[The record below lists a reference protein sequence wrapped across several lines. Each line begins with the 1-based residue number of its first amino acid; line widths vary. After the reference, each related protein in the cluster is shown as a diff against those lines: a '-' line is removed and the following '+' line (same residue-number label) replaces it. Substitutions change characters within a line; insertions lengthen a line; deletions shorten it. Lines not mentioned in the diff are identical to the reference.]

1 MSEIKRLRKM
11 ADKIYAKMENMQRL
25 SDSELK
31 SKTDEFKLRLAN
43 GETLEQI
50 LPDAYAAV
58 GEAAYRSIG
67 LRPYKV
73 QIMGAIALNEG
84 KIAEQKT
91 GEGKSCSLNTP
102 IPTPEGWKTAGCI
115 KVGDVMFGRD
125 GKPTKVLGVY
135 PQGKKQI
142 YEVHLSDGRM
152 VEVADEHLWS
162 VYQAGRK
169 GLQTLN
175 TVDMLNKGLRAGRA
189 YRFRLPMNAAV
200 EYQEADL
207 PLNPYVLGAFLG
219 NGCKDPQHALSLSSG
234 NEFVPN
240 EIAKIIGC
248 RTRKRKNAHTW
259 YFYKEDDSRFLSKAY
274 PDEYDS
280 LLTQTKCGD
289 KYIPDIYK
297 TASIEQRWALLQG
310 LFDTDGCIEDKDRF
324 HLTYSTTS
332 AKLRDDIC
340 EVIYSL
346 GMNCS
351 WWLSRKAG
359 VRTAKSDQYTINVNI
374 DNDMKKNFFRYP
386 FKLER
391 ALMAEKAKK
400 KRKRYDRIAIKDIVK
415 KEEETE
421 MVCFTV
427 DNDEHLFLCGNYV
440 VTHNTLVAAL
450 PAYLNALEE
459 KGIHVVTVNDYLAK
473 RDAEDIGRIHKFMG
487 LSVGCILK
495 STSQEEKKKEYA
507 KDITYIT
514 NTELGF
520 DYLRDNMAQRLEDKV
535 QRGFHYCI
543 IDEVD
548 SVLID
553 EARTPL
559 IISGVSGKSTKLYT
573 ACNELVKTLE
583 KGELQELSKVDLLSG
598 ERPEET
604 GDYTVDE
611 EHHTVTL
618 TLQGIEKCEKFFGI
632 DNLADKSHTELMHN
646 IIAALKAHNLM
657 KKDKDYVVKNGEV
670 MIVDSFTG
678 RIMPGRRY
686 SDGLHQAIEA
696 KEGCEVQEE
705 TCTYATVTYQNFFN
719 KYDKKCG
726 MTGTAY
732 TERKEF
738 KDIYHMDV
746 VRIPTNKPVQRQDKV
761 DRMYLTKEAKF
772 KAVLKEIQKAH
783 ISGQPVLV
791 GTSTI
796 RDSETLDKMLNEAGL
811 EHTVLNAK
819 FHEQEAEIVAK
830 AGQHGAITIATNMAG
845 RGTDIKLDDDAR
857 AVGGLKVI
865 GTQRHESR
873 RIDNQLKGRSGR
885 QGDPGESVFY
895 LSLDDDVLR
904 LYGSD
909 RMKNIL
915 TMTGMK
921 SEDSIENRTVN
932 KFVKKAQNVI
942 EDNNFGTRK
951 SVLKYDKVNNEQREL
966 IYAERDAI
974 LEKADTRNTMLSMIE
989 DSIDMIIDKYASDK
1003 YVTDGQYQEIRKEIS
1018 VLIFGIKAPEYCPKN
1033 TKKGMNK
1040 KKLAEEYIEAAKN
1053 RYYEREREW
1062 PDIEVF
1068 REFERQIILRC
1079 IDSKWMQH
1087 INDLEILR
1095 QNISLVGYG
1104 QKDPAI
1110 IYKLKAFDMF
1120 NKMSDDIKND
1130 AVYTLFSSRLRTAA
1144 PKRNTAA

>member
-1 MSEIKRLRKM
+1 MSEIKRLKKM

-84 KIAEQKT
+84 KIAEIVT
-91 GEGKSCSLNTP
+91 G
-102 IPTPEGWKTAGCI
+102 
-115 KVGDVMFGRD
+115 D
-125 GKPTKVLGVY
+125 GK
-135 PQGKKQI
+135 
-142 YEVHLSDGRM
+142 
-152 VEVADEHLWS
+152 
-162 VYQAGRK
+162 
-169 GLQTLN
+169 TL
-175 TVDMLNKGLRAGRA
+175 
-189 YRFRLPMNAAV
+189 
-200 EYQEADL
+200 
-207 PLNPYVLGAFLG
+207 
-219 NGCKDPQHALSLSSG
+219 
-234 NEFVPN
+234 
-240 EIAKIIGC
+240 
-248 RTRKRKNAHTW
+248 
-259 YFYKEDDSRFLSKAY
+259 
-274 PDEYDS
+274 
-280 LLTQTKCGD
+280 
-289 KYIPDIYK
+289 
-297 TASIEQRWALLQG
+297 TASMP
-310 LFDTDGCIEDKDRF
+310 
-324 HLTYSTTS
+324 S
-332 AKLRDDIC
+332 
-340 EVIYSL
+340 
-346 GMNCS
+346 
-351 WWLSRKAG
+351 
-359 VRTAKSDQYTINVNI
+359 
-374 DNDMKKNFFRYP
+374 
-386 FKLER
+386 
-391 ALMAEKAKK
+391 
-400 KRKRYDRIAIKDIVK
+400 
-415 KEEETE
+415 
-421 MVCFTV
+421 
-427 DNDEHLFLCGNYV
+427 
-440 VTHNTLVAAL
+440 
-450 PAYLNALEE
+450 YLNALEE
-459 KGIHVVTVNDYLAK
+459 KGVHVVTVNDYLAK
-473 RDAEDIGRIHKFMG
+473 RDAEDIGRIHRFMG

-520 DYLRDNMAQRLEDKV
+520 DYLRDNMAQKLEDKV

-618 TLQGIEKCEKFFGI
+618 TLRGIEKCEKFFGI

-796 RDSETLDKMLNEAGL
+796 RDSEILDKMLNEAGL

-974 LEKADTRNTMLSMIE
+974 LKKADTRNTMLSMIE
-989 DSIDMIIDKYASDK
+989 DSVDMIIDKYAPEK
-1003 YVTDGQYQEIRKEIS
+1003 YVAEEQYREIRKEIS
-1018 VLIFGIKAPEYCPKN
+1018 VLIFGIKAPDYSLKSN
-1033 TKKGMNK
+1033 KKGMNK

-1104 QKDPAI
+1104 QKDPAVV
-1110 IYKLKAFDMF
+1110 YKLKAFDMF